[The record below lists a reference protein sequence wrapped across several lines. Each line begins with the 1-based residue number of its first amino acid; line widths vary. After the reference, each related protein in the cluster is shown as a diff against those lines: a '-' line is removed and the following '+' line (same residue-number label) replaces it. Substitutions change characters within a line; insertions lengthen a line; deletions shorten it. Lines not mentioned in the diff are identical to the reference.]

1 MDCTWIHG
9 AGFGPLPTGPTKLYN
24 LLFIIEMNPAGQ
36 GDRMDKKVHIKL
48 DKNGDLTLREVLK
61 KIEEIQAQHPD
72 LDVFFDGDEY
82 AISSRP
88 RKPEK
93 H

>member
-1 MDCTWIHG
+1 M
-9 AGFGPLPTGPTKLYN
+9 
-24 LLFIIEMNPAGQ
+24 E
-36 GDRMDKKVHIKL
+36 KKVHIKL

-88 RKPEK
+88 KKPEK
-93 H
+93 HH